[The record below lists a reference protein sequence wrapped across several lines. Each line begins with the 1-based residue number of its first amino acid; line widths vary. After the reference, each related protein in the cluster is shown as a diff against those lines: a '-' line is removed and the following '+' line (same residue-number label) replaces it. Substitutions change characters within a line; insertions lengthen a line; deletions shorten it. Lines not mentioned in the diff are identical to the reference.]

1 MCLPQKDLA
10 YLGPEGTYT
19 EEAARI
25 WNPSAGLLPVKSI
38 PDVARVVS
46 DNEASQGIVP
56 IENSIE
62 GGVTYTQD
70 LLIHESDLS
79 ICGEVIVPIRQCL
92 VGKPGTDMESI
103 ETVISHPQSL
113 AQCRNFLDDTFPNAS
128 LMASLSNAKAVQEIM
143 ALDDNT
149 VAISSRRAANIYGAS
164 ILISGIEDLPN
175 NETRFVILSGTDG
188 TATGKDKTSLCFEF
202 GDDGPGILSDA
213 LKEFASR
220 DINLVKIES
229 RPNKKSLGRY
239 VFLVDIEGHRENRSV
254 KSALDALQ
262 DRVSM
267 MKVFGSY
274 PVFSLS

>member
-1 MCLPQKDLA
+1 MCLCKKDLA

-25 WNPSAGLLPVKSI
+25 WNPDANLLPVESI

-46 DNEASQGIVP
+46 DSKAHEGIVP

-62 GGVTYTQD
+62 GGVTYTLD

-92 VGKPGTDMESI
+92 VGKDGIQLGAID
-103 ETVISHPQSL
+103 TVISHPQSL
-113 AQCRNFLDDTFPNAS
+113 AQCRGFLADTLPNAR
-128 LMASLSNAKAVQEIM
+128 LVASLSNAKAVQEIM
-143 ALDDNT
+143 DSDKNV
-149 VAISSRRAANIYGAS
+149 VAISSRRAAEIYGAK
-164 ILISGIEDLPN
+164 ILINGIEDRPN
-175 NETRFVILSGTDG
+175 NETRFVILSNVDSKV
-188 TATGKDKTSLCFEF
+188 TGRDKTSLCFEF

-220 DINLVKIES
+220 EINLVKIES

-239 VFLVDIEGHRENRSV
+239 VFLVDIDGHRENGHV
-254 KSALDALQ
+254 KLALERLE
-262 DRVSM
+262 DRVEM

-274 PVFSLS
+274 PVFSPL

>member
-1 MCLPQKDLA
+1 MCLNKKDLA

-25 WNPSAGLLPVKSI
+25 WNPNGSLLPADSI
-38 PDVARVVS
+38 PDVARLVS
-46 DNEASQGIVP
+46 DMRASEGVVP

-62 GGVTYTQD
+62 GGVTYTLD

-92 VGKPGTDMESI
+92 VGKDAVELESI
-103 ETVISHPQSL
+103 DTVISHPQSL
-113 AQCRNFLDDTFPNAS
+113 AQCRRFLDNTLPQAN
-128 LMASLSNAKAVQEIM
+128 LVASLSNAKAVQEIM
-143 ALDDNT
+143 DSNKNVA
-149 VAISSRRAANIYGAS
+149 AISSQRAAEIYGAS
-164 ILISGIEDLPN
+164 ILMNGIEDRPN
-175 NETRFVILSGTDG
+175 NETRFVILSNVDSKV
-188 TATGKDKTSLCFEF
+188 TGRDKTSLCFEF

-220 DINLVKIES
+220 EINLVKIES
-229 RPNKKSLGRY
+229 RPNKKNLGRY
-239 VFLVDIEGHRENRSV
+239 VFLVDIDGHRENSLV

-262 DRVSM
+262 ERVLM

-274 PVFSLS
+274 SIFEPA

>member
-1 MCLPQKDLA
+1 M
-10 YLGPEGTYT
+10 
-19 EEAARI
+19 
-25 WNPSAGLLPVKSI
+25 
-38 PDVARVVS
+38 ARVVS

-70 LLIHESDLS
+70 LLIHESNLS

-103 ETVISHPQSL
+103 KTVISHPQSL
-113 AQCRNFLDDTFPNAS
+113 AQCRNFLDNTFPNAG

>member
-1 MCLPQKDLA
+1 
-10 YLGPEGTYT
+10 
-19 EEAARI
+19 AARI

-46 DNEASQGIVP
+46 DNEASEGIVP

-103 ETVISHPQSL
+103 KTVISHPQSL
-113 AQCRNFLDDTFPNAS
+113 AQCRSFLDNTFPNAN
-128 LMASLSNAKAVQEIM
+128 LVASLSNAKAVQEIM
-143 ALDDNT
+143 NLQENI
-149 VAISSRRAANIYGAS
+149 VAISSRRAADIYGAA
-164 ILISGIEDLPN
+164 ILMSGVEDLPN
-175 NETRFVILSGTDG
+175 NETRFVVLSDKDG
-188 TATGKDKTSLCFEF
+188 TVTGKDKTSLCFEF

-220 DINLVKIES
+220 GINLVKIES
-229 RPNKKSLGRY
+229 RPNKRSLGRY
-239 VFLVDIEGHRENRSV
+239 VFLVDIEGHRENSSV
-254 KSALDALQ
+254 KSSLDGLR